1 MQYKNANI
9 SCVYLVLLSDSFDFD
24 LNCFLC
30 ENRTSS
36 SSRLD
41 EKPVRLWAFLH
52 CVMWWLQPWDGSAR
66 CPITASLTHTLR
78 IPHFTAAA
86 AAVHSHLSQPL
97 GATHLP
103 CLSISPFFW
112 SEERNMSCEWWRM
125 YPSIAASFSS
135 ITLEAELCREPRY
148 GLGESDQLL
157 FLSSLKSSHSLNN
170 TVRDGGLEF

>member
-1 MQYKNANI
+1 M
-9 SCVYLVLLSDSFDFD
+9 LLSDSFDFD

-66 CPITASLTHTLR
+66 CPITASLPHTLR

-86 AAVHSHLSQPL
+86 AAAVHSHLSHSL
-97 GATHLP
+97 DATHLP
-103 CLSISPFFW
+103 CLSTSPFFRTTPGVKKEMCHV
-112 SEERNMSCEWWRM
+112 SGGKCILPLQPPFPPLHWRQSSAENPVM
-125 YPSIAASFSS
+125 GWENQSNCSFSH
-135 ITLEAELCREPRY
+135 
-148 GLGESDQLL
+148 
-157 FLSSLKSSHSLNN
+157 LSNLP
-170 TVRDGGLEF
+170 TV